1 MALTPMTAEELRQM
15 RAKAAESRKAAS
27 AALAE
32 VRSGAVPVADALT
45 KPGPLQGVKVRTL
58 LLAAP
63 GIGAT
68 RADNLLAGAGVHE
81 DRRRTVRVRGLGAR
95 QREALTGALAA

>member
-1 MALTPMTAEELRQM
+1 MTAEDMERM

-32 VRSGAVPVADALT
+32 VRSGDVPAADALS
-45 KPGPLQGVKVRTL
+45 KPGPLQGIKVRTL

-63 GIGAT
+63 GIGPA
-68 RADNLLAGAGVHE
+68 RADSLLAGAGVHE
-81 DRRRTVRVRGLGAR
+81 DRRRTVRVRGLGAN
-95 QREALTGALAA
+95 QRKALAGALAA

>member
-1 MALTPMTAEELRQM
+1 MALPTMTAEDMELM
-15 RAKAAESRKAAS
+15 RARAAESRKATS

-32 VRSGAVPVADALT
+32 VRSGSVPVADALT

-58 LLAAP
+58 LLAVP

-68 RADNLLAGAGVHE
+68 RADNLLAGAGIHE
-81 DRRRTVRVRGLGAR
+81 DRRRSVRVRGRGAR
-95 QREALTGALAA
+95 PREALPAATAA